1 MRSTTVAVAVVG
13 LLALVCPVASSGQT
27 ADEIITKNLQ
37 AKGGAEKWRTISS
50 VKMTGKLS
58 AQGRDVPMVVYTKR
72 PNLMRQDIT
81 TPVGTAV
88 QAFDGVTPWMI
99 PPGADMAREVTG
111 PQAEAARSGA
121 DFDGPLLDYA
131 IKGHKVE
138 LVGKEKVGAGEAY
151 HLKLTKKDGS
161 VEHYFMDADS
171 GLEIRR
177 TAETNAGGMKQAL
190 ESELSNYKAVDGM
203 MVPHTIKQSVN
214 GAPVMEMTLEKIEF
228 NTPMDNALFR
238 MPKK

>member
-1 MRSTTVAVAVVG
+1 MRSTTLAVALAG
-13 LLALVCPVASSGQT
+13 LLAVVCPVAQAQT
-27 ADEIITKNLQ
+27 ADEIIAKNLQ
-37 AKGGAEKWRTISS
+37 AKGGAEKWRAISS
-50 VKMTGKLS
+50 VKMTGKLT
-58 AQGRDVPMVVYTKR
+58 AQGRDVPMTVYSKR

-81 TPVGTAV
+81 TSVGTAV

-99 PPGADMAREVTG
+99 PPGAEMAREVTG
-111 PQAEAARSGA
+111 PQAEAARAGS

-138 LVGKEKVGAGEAY
+138 LVGKEKVGTADAY

-161 VEHYFMDADS
+161 VEHYFMDAES

-177 TAETNAGGMKQAL
+177 SAETTTAGMKQAL
-190 ESELSNYKAVDGM
+190 ESELSNYKSVDGM

-214 GAPVMEMTLEKIEF
+214 GAPVMEMTLEKVEF